1 MKRSQGNERW
11 SHSLYGW
18 QNHSI
23 AYSAAAHCIVPSEQL
38 SDIGDYVF
46 QVETSMKALNCS
58 GFLESL
64 AKWSNAIKVDQEEA
78 NPNSIVYTSYGR
90 GYLAVATGT
99 VMTIATSTGTTFENV
114 VDIELDN
121 IIDSVC
127 WGDSASCLIAADVCG
142 SLHFITPSGEL
153 LFSHRILPSK

>member
-1 MKRSQGNERW
+1 
-11 SHSLYGW
+11 
-18 QNHSI
+18 
-23 AYSAAAHCIVPSEQL
+23 
-38 SDIGDYVF
+38 
-46 QVETSMKALNCS
+46 MKALNCS
-58 GFLESL
+58 GFLESS
-64 AKWSNAIKVDQEEA
+64 AKWSNVIQVDQEEA
-78 NPNSIVYTSYGR
+78 NPKSIVYTSYGR

-99 VMTIATSTGTTFENV
+99 VMTIATSAGTTFENV